1 MLDQNPS
8 GGKADKGSKVTITI
22 GKFEAGSPEPG
33 TGTTGGTGTTTAPTT
48 TDGGTGTTP

>member
-22 GKFEAGSPEPG
+22 GKFEAGSPEPARHDHG
-33 TGTTGGTGTTTAPTT
+33 GTTTTPTT

>member
-1 MLDQNPS
+1 VLEQNPS

-33 TGTTGGTGTTTAPTT
+33 TGTTTGGTTTTPTT